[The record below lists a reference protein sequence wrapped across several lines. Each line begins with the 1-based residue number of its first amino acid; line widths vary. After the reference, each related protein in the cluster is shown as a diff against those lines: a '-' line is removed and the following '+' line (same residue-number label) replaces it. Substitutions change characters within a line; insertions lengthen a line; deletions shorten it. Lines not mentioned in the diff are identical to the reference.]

1 MPDLN
6 FSDAELDR
14 LADALADRVA
24 ARTSRRERAP
34 TPALLT
40 VSATARLLGVSTK
53 TVRRRIDA
61 RALPAVIEHG
71 RVMLRADELRAY
83 VEGLERVGSTPARRR
98 PRKTRDLGLDFLR
111 ETS

>member
-24 ARTSRRERAP
+24 ARMSKRERAT
-34 TPALLT
+34 TPALMT
-40 VSATARLLGVSTK
+40 VIDAARMLGVSTK
-53 TVRRRIDA
+53 TVRRRIAD
-61 RALPAVIEHG
+61 RSLPAVLEHG
-71 RVMLRADELRAY
+71 RVRLRADELRAY
-83 VEGLERVGSTPARRR
+83 VEGLEHVGARPARRK